1 MPTQWLAETGSG
13 WEVVIWVIA
22 GIIWVI
28 WQLAQRRKNVWGTTA
43 QQAEQDAEGD
53 PSQMTGQPIREAA
66 PRPVRAE
73 STDLQAFFE
82 KLSAPS
88 SQGSKAA
95 EREPERRAPRSPAPP
110 PVPRARPIRTAMEN
124 KEIQSSRV
132 RAVRPAMARKGRPG
146 RDRLGTI
153 RDGITDASEAV
164 SFNYE
169 QPVPDFSKGRSM
181 YAAMR
186 DIHLPRVKIPFV
198 EGSALR
204 MPQPPRVASVPAQ
217 SVHDK
222 GSTRRYI
229 IGRAMLGPPKGL
241 EGFPEVQESSLR

>member
-1 MPTQWLAETGSG
+1 MET
-13 WEVVIWVIA
+13 
-22 GIIWVI
+22 
-28 WQLAQRRKNVWGTTA
+28 
-43 QQAEQDAEGD
+43 
-53 PSQMTGQPIREAA
+53 
-66 PRPVRAE
+66 
-73 STDLQAFFE
+73 
-82 KLSAPS
+82 
-88 SQGSKAA
+88 
-95 EREPERRAPRSPAPP
+95 
-110 PVPRARPIRTAMEN
+110 
-124 KEIQSSRV
+124 KELQSSRV
-132 RAVRPAMARKGRPG
+132 RAVRPAMARRDRPG
-146 RDRLGTI
+146 RERLGTI
-153 RDGITDASEAV
+153 REGIKDASEAA

-169 QPVPDFSKGRSM
+169 QPLPDLSRGRSM

-204 MPQPPRVASVPAQ
+204 MPQPPRVPSAPAQ